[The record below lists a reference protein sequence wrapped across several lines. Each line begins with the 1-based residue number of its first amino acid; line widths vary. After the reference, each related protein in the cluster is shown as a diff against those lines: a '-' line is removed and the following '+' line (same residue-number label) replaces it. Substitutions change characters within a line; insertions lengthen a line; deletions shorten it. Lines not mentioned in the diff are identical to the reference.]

1 LTNECGTATKAIYVR
16 IDELPIAD
24 FNVSY
29 LDTSRD
35 CMSIILKN
43 LSTNGITYL
52 WSFGDGKSST
62 IENPLHIYEQEGSF
76 LVTLR
81 AINSCGFSS
90 KTLAIKKRDKK
101 CSALGINGSD
111 LSSSDVYIYPNPAR
125 DNTQILGV
133 GLPNGKYKLAIRN
146 LLGQSVYEDE
156 IRVIGNEVDVKLEI
170 AKYASGEYLIELS
183 NDTESIVRKLQVI
196 K

>member
-1 LTNECGTATKAIYVR
+1 
-16 IDELPIAD
+16 
-24 FNVSY
+24 
-29 LDTSRD
+29 
-35 CMSIILKN
+35 M
-43 LSTNGITYL
+43 
-52 WSFGDGKSST
+52 
-62 IENPLHIYEQEGSF
+62 
-76 LVTLR
+76 
-81 AINSCGFSS
+81 
-90 KTLAIKKRDKK
+90 
-101 CSALGINGSD
+101 
-111 LSSSDVYIYPNPAR
+111 YIYPNPAR

-183 NDTESIVRKLQVI
+183 NDRESIVRKLQVI